1 MRRKVRVG
9 GVPEH
14 FNLAWH
20 LAIEEGKF
28 DKCGIDIE
36 WLDVPG
42 GTGAMCQMLR
52 NGEIDMAIALTEGV
66 ISDIIHGNP
75 SKIVQFYVNSP
86 LRWGIYT
93 SEKNE
98 LLNLENIEGKKYA
111 ISRYKSGSH
120 LMVYV
125 NASRLGINIIED
137 DFLIIGNL
145 QGARKALASQQADLF
160 MWEKFTTK
168 PFVDNGEFRFL
179 GECKTPW
186 PCFVVAATDE
196 FITTQN
202 ESLHEILD
210 IINQSCQ
217 DLKSNQEAVDLIAW
231 RYQIKLADAM
241 QWFSELEYAARPQI
255 SEANM
260 NDIFAKLKQFSIIE
274 RIPDIEEICYFANV
288 EVHS

>member
-20 LAIEEGKF
+20 LAIEEGRF

-36 WLDVPG
+36 WVDVPG

-93 SEKNE
+93 GAKNE
-98 LLNLENIEGKKYA
+98 LQNLENIQGKKYA
-111 ISRYKSGSH
+111 ISRFKSGSH
-120 LMVYV
+120 LMTYV
-125 NASRLGINIIED
+125 NASSLGIEIKDD
-137 DFLIIGNL
+137 DFVIIGNL
-145 QGARKALASQQADLF
+145 EGARKALASQQADLF

-168 PFVDNGEFRFL
+168 PFVDSGEFRFL
-179 GECKTPW
+179 GECRTPW
-186 PCFVVAATDE
+186 PCFVLTATDE
-196 FITTQN
+196 FIKTQN
-202 ESLHEILD
+202 ESLHEVLD
-210 IINQSCQ
+210 IINQSCK
-217 DLKSNQEAVDLIAW
+217 DLKNNQEAVNLIAW

-241 QWFSELEYAARPQI
+241 QWFSELEYASKPQI
-255 SEANM
+255 SEAYM
-260 NDIFAKLKQFSIIE
+260 NDKLAKLKEFSIIE
-274 RIPDIEEICYFANV
+274 RIPEIEDICYSAIV
-288 EVHS
+288 

>member
-20 LAIEEGKF
+20 LAIEEGRF

-36 WLDVPG
+36 WVDVPG

-52 NGEIDMAIALTEGV
+52 NGEIDLAIALTEGV

-93 SEKNE
+93 GAKNE
-98 LLNLENIEGKKYA
+98 LQNLENIQGKKYA
-111 ISRYKSGSH
+111 ISRFKSGSH
-120 LMVYV
+120 LMTYV
-125 NASRLGINIIED
+125 NASRLGIEIKDD
-137 DFLIIGNL
+137 DFVIIGNL
-145 QGARKALASQQADLF
+145 EGARKALASQQADLF

-168 PFVDNGEFRFL
+168 PFVDSGEFRFL
-179 GECKTPW
+179 GECRTPW
-186 PCFVVAATDE
+186 PCFVLTATDE
-196 FITTQN
+196 FIKTQN
-202 ESLHEILD
+202 ESLHEVLD
-210 IINQSCQ
+210 IINQSCK
-217 DLKSNQEAVDLIAW
+217 DLKNNQEAVNLIAW

-241 QWFSELEYAARPQI
+241 QWFSELEYASKPQI
-255 SEANM
+255 SEAYM
-260 NDIFAKLKQFSIIE
+260 NDKLAKLKEFSIIE
-274 RIPDIEEICYFANV
+274 RIPEIEDICYSAIV
-288 EVHS
+288 